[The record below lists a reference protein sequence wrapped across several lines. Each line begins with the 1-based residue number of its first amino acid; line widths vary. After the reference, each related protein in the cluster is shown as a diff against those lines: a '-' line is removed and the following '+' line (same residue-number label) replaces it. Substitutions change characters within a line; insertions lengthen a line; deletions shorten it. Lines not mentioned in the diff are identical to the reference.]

1 MRDGRPFKRKIS
13 FHSVDVQTGQ
23 LVVFDETIP
32 PEEIVPLVRSSASL
46 PFIFEAKEF
55 EHMYLIDGGTSIINI
70 ALADPINRCLDEE
83 GVAPEDIIVDVII
96 CQSFFREVEPWLYDD
111 MSFMNSWNLYKRRES
126 ISSYY
131 ENFEDFLRVER
142 SIPNV
147 NYRYVVATSEEP
159 PVQALIPIFV
169 TKAQV

>member
-32 PEEIVPLVRSSASL
+32 PDEIVPLARSSASI
-46 PFIFEAKEF
+46 PFIFDAQEF
-55 EHMYLIDGGTSIINI
+55 EHMYLIDGGTSKINI

-96 CQSFFREVEPWLYDD
+96 CQSSFRE
-111 MSFMNSWNLYKRRES
+111 
-126 ISSYY
+126 I
-131 ENFEDFLRVER
+131 
-142 SIPNV
+142 
-147 NYRYVVATSEEP
+147 
-159 PVQALIPIFV
+159 
-169 TKAQV
+169 